1 MLLRNPGRSECPS
14 SGKGHGHGFDTFHSN
29 CAASKQQRN
38 SISNATVGTRLDLS
52 EGERL
57 RVNLRIAAECRLT
70 QIVVD
75 QSRLMESVQYQ
86 SFFRGRVPVRIL
98 RSNVDGAVDPR

>member
-14 SGKGHGHGFDTFHSN
+14 SGKGHGHGFDTSHSN

-70 QIVVD
+70 QIAVD
-75 QSRLMESVQYQ
+75 RSRLMEPFQYQ
-86 SFFRGRVPVRIL
+86 ILFSRRIPVRVL
-98 RSNVDGAVDPR
+98 RSDFDGAV